1 MSHRTEHTLTVA
13 APPRVLYDLAADVT
27 RWPAIFAPT
36 VYVHHLERSESAERF
51 QLWALVGGEVATWTS
66 RRSLDAAGLR
76 IGFTQERS
84 QAPIASMSG
93 EWIFR
98 AAAGGGTEIVLVHEF
113 TAVGDDPESVRWITE
128 ALDRNSPVELA
139 ALARI
144 GTTGHP
150 VEDVVFTFAD
160 RVPVDGAVADAYEFV
175 NRSDQWP
182 QRLPHVARVVLRE
195 VSPGTQDMEMD
206 TVTEDG
212 STHTTRSVR
221 VCTPVERI
229 VYKQLVPPRLLL
241 GHSGRWLFTDDGDGA
256 TVTAEHTVAI
266 DPDRVREVLG
276 EGATLADARDFVRSA
291 LGGNSR
297 TTLAHA
303 GSYAA
308 ARR

>member
-1 MSHRTEHTLTVA
+1 MPYRTEHTLTVA

-27 RWPAIFAPT
+27 RWPTIFAPT
-36 VYVHHLERSESAERF
+36 VYVHHLDRSESTERF

-66 RRSLDAAGLR
+66 RRSLDPAGLR
-76 IGFTQERS
+76 IGFAQERS

-98 AAAGGGTEIVLVHEF
+98 AVAGGTEILLVHEF
-113 TAVGDDPESVRWITE
+113 SAVDDDAGSVRWITE

-144 GTTGHP
+144 ATTGHP
-150 VEDVVFTFAD
+150 VEDIVFTFAD
-160 RVPVDGAVADAYEFV
+160 EVPVDGAAADAYEFV
-175 NRSDQWP
+175 NRSDRWP
-182 QRLPHVARVVLRE
+182 QLLPHVARVVLRE
-195 VSPGTQDMEMD
+195 VVPGTQDMEMD

-212 STHTTRSVR
+212 SAHTTRSVR
-221 VCTPVERI
+221 ICTPVERI

-241 GHSGRWLFTDDGDGA
+241 GHSGRWLFTDTDDGA

-266 DPDRVREVLG
+266 DPTRVQEVLG
-276 EGATLADARDFVRSA
+276 AGATLADAREFIRSA
-291 LGGNSR
+291 LGRNSR